1 MYFEIIVSILL
12 YFCQVIR
19 ELLTNYF
26 VNKFK
31 YHCYTITRGV
41 YVMKETVEKNKVL
54 QIIGNNIKTLRLS
67 KGMTQEQMAEKL
79 DHSVNFVSLIELG
92 KSGMSVTTMLDICN
106 ILNVDI
112 NCLFKGL
119 LDYRM
124 KKQDLKLLDNI
135 LSLSSDD
142 RKIIENLIEHFINKN
157 NK

>member
-1 MYFEIIVSILL
+1 MYFEIIVSILF

-19 ELLTNYF
+19 KWFTDYF

-31 YHCYTITRGV
+31 YHCYTITKV
-41 YVMKETVEKNKVL
+41 YIMKETIEKNKVL

-106 ILNVDI
+106 ILDVKVN
-112 NCLFKGL
+112 
-119 LDYRM
+119 
-124 KKQDLKLLDNI
+124 
-135 LSLSSDD
+135 
-142 RKIIENLIEHFINKN
+142 
-157 NK
+157 